1 MIQWLLVM
9 LLVLGIALDK
19 GIIVIPDRYNPW
31 APISLDAS
39 PGPWFR
45 YKLSRLGDDPEA
57 CRSVLASDP
66 AQRFSAMEDATVGD
80 CSLTNLVRMQG
91 GDVAV
96 QPPVMTRCPLAV
108 AWAMYERGLSEAAS
122 RQLGT
127 GIARIEHMAASPAA
141 ISTDGRPAG
150 VASTLPQRRWIS
162 GPSSPRMVAGSVCS
176 MTGVRGLRGASS
188 RKQGSTLARCS
199 VPFWGLI
206 TMPPTPIIFISAWAA
221 ECVASGV
228 SEHPPVLRR
237 WSDQRLRSMSFESVA
252 APVAAPTPPPITAPL
267 PTSPPVMAAA
277 PAPTA
282 APTPAPLRARSPV
295 PVPHA
300 ARPSA
305 SVAAI
310 RQLSVSRFMPS
321 SSLVSELLIP

>member
-127 GIARIEHMAASPAA
+127 GIARIEHMGSFACRNIYGRATGRRSQHATA
-141 ISTDGRPAG
+141 EALDVGAFITTDGRRISLLNDWGEGAPGRFLKDAG
-150 VASTLPQRRWIS
+150 DHA
-162 GPSSPRMVAGSVCS
+162 
-176 MTGVRGLRGASS
+176 
-188 RKQGSTLARCS
+188 CS
-199 VPFWGLI
+199 VFGTVLGPDYN
-206 TMPPTPIIFISAWAA
+206 AA
-221 ECVASGV
+221 HADHFHLGV
-228 SEHPPVLRR
+228 GGRVCR
-237 WSDQRLRSMSFESVA
+237 
-252 APVAAPTPPPITAPL
+252 
-267 PTSPPVMAAA
+267 
-277 PAPTA
+277 
-282 APTPAPLRARSPV
+282 
-295 PVPHA
+295 
-300 ARPSA
+300 
-305 SVAAI
+305 
-310 RQLSVSRFMPS
+310 
-321 SSLVSELLIP
+321 